1 MSRSPLKLLS
11 SVLAY
16 IQANSPWFYLP
27 AAGVCVAPLLDK
39 SPAYVPFSN
48 PIHNSISIS
57 VSANSLLISLVLFV
71 HAAVA
76 TLSNEVAPTVKLPNG
91 DWGTRAAVHM
101 HSTSVL
107 FVLFTRSVGSIVA
120 EHPYGAM
127 PSACEKTWFCTDWAH
142 RGRDLLKA
150 AREEKGAFCA
160 YVTVASPRLRR
171 TVDGRI
177 VAVGGGS
184 NG

>member
-11 SVLAY
+11 SILAC
-16 IQANSPWFYLP
+16 IPIESSWFHLP

-48 PIHNSISIS
+48 PVHNSISIS
-57 VSANSLLISLVLFV
+57 VSANNLLISLVLFV

-76 TLSNEVAPTVKLPNG
+76 TLSNEVAPNVKLPSG
-91 DWGTRAAVHM
+91 AWGTRAAVQM

-107 FVLFTRSVGSIVA
+107 LVLFTRSVGSIVA

-142 RGRDLLKA
+142 RGRDLLNA
-150 AREEKGAFCA
+150 AREENGAFCA
-160 YVTVASPRLRR
+160 YVRVASPRLRR

-177 VAVGGGS
+177 VATGSAS